1 VRSGWA
7 ALGSAARIELSQLRH
22 HRLFL
27 ALTVLAASSLLVL
40 VSLFALT
47 GSDAP
52 LAVVDEDHGEYAR
65 RFVAAMAEV
74 PHAFSLRPMD
84 AASAR
89 RQLRSGRLVGVLT
102 LPAGFEAQVRRGNT
116 VPLEVQVD
124 NLNEDL
130 IFDLQ
135 RALPSAI
142 LGFGHAV
149 GLPGLRATIRE
160 RDLLAKDIPFLRYL
174 SVSALALVAFVI
186 AAALA
191 ALSVAREWEQKTLKL
206 LRLSPA
212 SLGAVLAGKL
222 LASGAVSA
230 VAVLVAAAIVMAGYG
245 VVPASPLAALG
256 LLIVCVLLFSAL
268 GAWIGALFRRTLPIV
283 PLVFG
288 LAMPLFIDCGALE
301 PTRFDGE
308 TIWAIA
314 HLSPLYYAVGVLE
327 WAFFGVRVTPEPIAF
342 DVGVL
347 VILTLVSGFFALGIL
362 HRATARSRAWR

>member
-1 VRSGWA
+1 MLR
-7 ALGSAARIELSQLRH
+7 SAARIELAALAQ

-65 RFVAAMAEV
+65 RFVEAMRQV
-74 PHAFSLRPMD
+74 PHAFVLKPMD
-84 AASAR
+84 AEAAR
-89 RQLRSGRLVGVLT
+89 RALGRGRLVGAIT
-102 LPAGFEAQVRRGNT
+102 LPAGFEAAVRRGET

-130 IFDLQ
+130 LFDLQ
-135 RALPSAI
+135 RALPSAV

-160 RDLLAKDIPFLRYL
+160 RDLLPHDIPFLKYL
-174 SVSALALVAFVI
+174 AVSALALVAFVI

-191 ALSVAREWEQKTLKL
+191 ALAVAREWEHKTLKL

-222 LASGAVSA
+222 AASGAVAA
-230 VAVLVAAAIVMAGYG
+230 VAVLGAAAIVMAGYG
-245 VVPASPLAALG
+245 VVPASPLAAIG
-256 LLIVCVLLFSAL
+256 LLVVCVVLFSSL

-308 TIWAIA
+308 RIWVIA

-327 WAFFGVRVTPEPIAF
+327 WAFFGVRVTPEPIAV
-342 DVGVL
+342 DVAVLLVLTAASALLAVGVL
-347 VILTLVSGFFALGIL
+347 Q
-362 HRATARSRAWR
+362 RASARSRAWR

>member
-1 VRSGWA
+1 MIVPT
-7 ALGSAARIELSQLRH
+7 LLSAARVELAALARQ
-22 HRLFL
+22 RLFL
-27 ALTVLAASSLLVL
+27 ALTMLAASSLLVL

-52 LAVVDEDHGEYAR
+52 LAVVDEDGSDYAR
-65 RFVAAMAEV
+65 AFVAAMRQV
-74 PHAFSLRPMD
+74 PHAFVLRPMD
-84 AASAR
+84 AAAAER
-89 RQLRSGRLVGVLT
+89 ALGSGRLVGVLT
-102 LPAGFEAQVRRGNT
+102 LPAGFAAAVKSGQT
-116 VPLEVQVD
+116 VPLEVRVD

-130 IFDLQ
+130 LFDLQ
-135 RALPSAI
+135 RALPSAV

-149 GLPGLRATIRE
+149 GLPGLRATLAE
-160 RDLLAKDIPFLRYL
+160 RDLLAHDIPFLRYL

-191 ALSVAREWEQKTLKL
+191 ALAVAREWEQKTLKL

-222 LASGAVSA
+222 AASGAVA
-230 VAVLVAAAIVMAGYG
+230 ALAVLVAAAVVMIGYG
-245 VVPASPLAALG
+245 VVPVAPWAALG
-256 LLIVCVLLFSAL
+256 LLVVCVVLFSSL
-268 GAWIGALFRRTLPIV
+268 GAFIGAIFRRTLPIV

-308 TIWAIA
+308 TIWRIA

-327 WAFFGVRVTPEPIAF
+327 WAFFGVRVTPESIAT

-347 VILTLVSGFFALGIL
+347 VALAALSALFAVGIL
-362 HRATARSRAWR
+362 HRASARSRAWR

>member
-1 VRSGWA
+1 MSGRLAMA
-7 ALGSAARIELSQLRH
+7 ASAARVELAALRQ

-27 ALTVLAASSLLVL
+27 ALTMLAASSLLVL

-65 RFVAAMAEV
+65 QFVEAMRRV
-74 PHAFSLRPMD
+74 PHAFVLRPMD
-84 AASAR
+84 AAAAQR
-89 RQLRSGRLVGVLT
+89 ALGTGRLVGAIT
-102 LPAGFEAQVRRGNT
+102 LPAGFEAAVRRGET
-116 VPLEVQVD
+116 VPLEVKVD
-124 NLNEDL
+124 NLNQDL
-130 IFDLQ
+130 LFDLQ
-135 RALPSAI
+135 RALPSAV
-142 LGFGHAV
+142 LLFGHAI
-149 GLPGLRATIRE
+149 GLPGLRATIHE
-160 RDLLAKDIPFLRYL
+160 TDLLAHDIPYL
-174 SVSALALVAFVI
+174 KYLAVSALALVAFVI

-212 SLGAVLAGKL
+212 SLAAVLAGKL
-222 LASGAVSA
+222 VASGAVAA
-230 VAVLVAAAIVMAGYG
+230 VAVLAAAAVVMLGYG
-245 VVPASPLAALG
+245 VVPSSPLAALG
-256 LLIVCVLLFSAL
+256 LLVVCVVLFSSL

-308 TIWAIA
+308 TIWRVA

-327 WAFFGVRVTPEPIAF
+327 WAFFGVRVTPEPVAF
-342 DVGVL
+342 DVAVLVALAAGSALLAVGVL
-347 VILTLVSGFFALGIL
+347 G
-362 HRATARSRAWR
+362 RASARSRAWR

>member
-1 VRSGWA
+1 VSGRWQTLA
-7 ALGSAARIELSQLRH
+7 SAARVELAALRH
-22 HRLFL
+22 HRLFI
-27 ALTVLAASSLLVL
+27 ALTMLAASSLLVL

-52 LAVVDEDHGEYAR
+52 LAVVDEDHSDYAR
-65 RFVAAMAEV
+65 RFVEAMRQV
-74 PHAFSLRPMD
+74 PHAFVLLPMD
-84 AASAR
+84 AAAAER
-89 RQLRSGRLVGVLT
+89 RLGSGRLVGVLT
-102 LPAGFEAQVRRGNT
+102 LPAGFEAAVRRGET
-116 VPLEVQVD
+116 VPLEVRVD
-124 NLNEDL
+124 NLNQDL
-130 IFDLQ
+130 LFDLQ
-135 RALPSAI
+135 RALPSAV

-149 GLPGLRATIRE
+149 GLPGLRATLTE
-160 RDLLAKDIPFLRYL
+160 RDLLAHDIPFLRYL

-191 ALSVAREWEQKTLKL
+191 ALAVAREWEDKTLKL

-222 LASGAVSA
+222 AAASAVAA
-230 VAVLVAAAIVMAGYG
+230 VAVLVAAAVVMVGYG

-256 LLIVCVLLFSAL
+256 LLVVCVVLFSSL
-268 GAWIGALFRRTLPIV
+268 GAWIGAIFRRTLPIV

-288 LAMPLFIDCGALE
+288 LGMPLFIDCGALE

-327 WAFFGVRVTPEPIAF
+327 WAFFGVRVTPESIAT

-347 VILTLVSGFFALGIL
+347 LALTAVSVFFAVGIL
-362 HRATARSRAWR
+362 HRASARSRAWR

>member
-1 VRSGWA
+1 MSAGWRT
-7 ALGSAARIELSQLRH
+7 LLSAARIELEQLRH

-27 ALTVLAASSLLVL
+27 FLTVLAASSLLVL

-52 LAVVDEDHGEYAR
+52 LAVVDEDNSEYAR
-65 RFVAAMAEV
+65 QFVAAMKEV
-74 PHAFSLRPMD
+74 PHAFSLRPMS
-84 AASAR
+84 AAAA
-89 RQLRSGRLVGVLT
+89 QQALGSGRLVGVLT
-102 LPAGFEAQVRRGNT
+102 LPRGFEASIRRGDT
-116 VPLEVQVD
+116 VPLDVQVD

-149 GLPGLRATIRE
+149 GLPGLRATIHE
-160 RDLLAKDIPFLRYL
+160 RDLLAHDIPFLRYL
-174 SVSALALVAFVI
+174 AVSALGLVAFVV

-191 ALSVAREWEQKTLKL
+191 ALAVAREWEQKTLKL

-222 LASGAVSA
+222 LASGAVA
-230 VAVLVAAAIVMAGYG
+230 TVALLAAAAIVMLGYG
-245 VVPASPLAALG
+245 VVPTSPLSAFAL
-256 LLIVCVLLFSAL
+256 LLLLVLLFSSL

-301 PTRFDGE
+301 PTRFDGD
-308 TIWAIA
+308 TIWLVA
-314 HLSPLYYAVGVLE
+314 HASPLYYAVGVLE
-327 WAFFGVRVTPEPIAF
+327 WVFFGVRVTTESIAT
-342 DVGVL
+342 DVAVL
-347 VILTLVSGFFALGIL
+347 ALLTLVSGFFAVGIL
-362 HRATARSRAWR
+362 HRASARSRAWR

>member
-1 VRSGWA
+1 MSWPTLVSAARVELA
-7 ALGSAARIELSQLRH
+7 ALGRQ
-22 HRLFL
+22 RLFL
-27 ALTVLAASSLLVL
+27 ALTMLAASSLLVL

-65 RFVAAMAEV
+65 RFVDAMQRV
-74 PHAFSLRPMD
+74 PHAFALRPMN
-84 AASAR
+84 AAAAER
-89 RQLRSGRLVGVLT
+89 ALASGRLVGVLT
-102 LPAGFEAQVRRGNT
+102 LPAGFEAAVRSGQT
-116 VPLEVQVD
+116 VPLEVRVD

-130 IFDLQ
+130 LFDLQ
-135 RALPSAI
+135 RALPSAV

-149 GLPGLRATIRE
+149 GLPGLRATLAE
-160 RDLLAKDIPFLRYL
+160 RDLLAHDIPFLRYL

-191 ALSVAREWEQKTLKL
+191 ALAVAREWEQKTLKL

-212 SLGAVLAGKL
+212 SLGAVVAGKL
-222 LASGAVSA
+222 AATGAVA
-230 VAVLVAAAIVMAGYG
+230 GLAVLVAAAVVMLGYG

-256 LLIVCVLLFSAL
+256 LLVVCVVLFSSL
-268 GAWIGALFRRTLPIV
+268 GALVGALFRRTLPIV

-327 WAFFGVRVTPEPIAF
+327 WAFFGVRVTSESIAV

-347 VILTLVSGFFALGIL
+347 VALTAVSALFAVGIL
-362 HRATARSRAWR
+362 HRASARSRAWR